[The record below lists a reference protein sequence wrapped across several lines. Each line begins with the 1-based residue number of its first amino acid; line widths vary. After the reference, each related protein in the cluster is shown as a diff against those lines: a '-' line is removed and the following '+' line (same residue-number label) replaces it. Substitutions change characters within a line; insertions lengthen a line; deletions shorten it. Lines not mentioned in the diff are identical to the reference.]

1 MWRKPKKADAVPK
14 LILEEVIGLTTKNAS
29 GFSSDP
35 STSRC
40 AYLAGCVVVLYD
52 VGLDARTHLMVS
64 SRVPKPFSCVAL
76 ARQGRGFV
84 AAGESGQAPAILL
97 WDFST
102 GSLLSELKGHQYGV
116 QSIDFSADGKTLVSL
131 GLHNDGFICLWDW
144 KSGKLSAKIK
154 ASTTFCPLLSVSF
167 LSEGGSFVTVGKKH
181 LKLWSVRSLK
191 SMSISVGKES
201 LLVDGKPANLG
212 CHKSSSFVSV
222 VSTACTTKSDGGD
235 YSSDSFSIYA
245 LTETGLL
252 CAIDHGFSIGKCV
265 DMEVRRGYSLSVS
278 NDLIACACNSGTVQL
293 FQVGSLLYVGNV
305 KYGEPT
311 AYFGLKNLIYQA
323 QPSETLPEHDDAVPD
338 AIACQFLSPTRLGV
352 IYADHSFYIWDI
364 DHIQK
369 VSRCCILVAHSAC
382 IWDIKS
388 LPFKDWD
395 MTASTY
401 TDNSSCH
408 EVSFATC
415 SADGT
420 IRQWD
425 LELLDHPKCSHEQ
438 RELIANQQMCSALD
452 DHPFSVQLV
461 SCGIL
466 EHGNADIE
474 PHGQGFRSM
483 AVSSDGQYLAAG
495 DCGGNLHI
503 FNLQTSTYTC
513 IKEAHRA
520 EILTV
525 NFSKKKIGDNGELKS
540 QHLVTGSKDRMIHV
554 YDVQRNF
561 DLVETLD
568 DHSAPVTSVIL
579 TSDDCKLISC
589 GADRCIYFRD
599 VLMTDTGCRVM
610 RRHNQ
615 LSSHGAIYD
624 MAIEPAD
631 KIAITVG
638 QDKKINKYNLST
650 GKLVGTF
657 KEDVELGQPVKVML
671 DPTGSYLVCSYSNK
685 SLRIYDFV
693 TGETVAQAMGH
704 AEVITGSIF
713 LPGCK
718 HMISVSGDSCIFIWK
733 LPALLSSKMLQKV
746 KGNADHLPQAI
757 LPQSTSSLDATKNT
771 VESGEHNINFDC
783 VSEGGIAHKEDH
795 GVPAVDHTED
805 STFEFSIS
813 RLPKWAR
820 TKVTSKPILTQAK
833 LLLKWSHIENL
844 CLVQF
849 LRCMISPQPLNLLW
863 KGLLVEESNGNKVVV
878 EVSLN
883 IKSEEPSTMRGLV
896 HPDKAATGVES
907 TSREQ
912 EVNRTGEKDE
922 ASAKNATA
930 CCEVAAE
937 KALNWNAD
945 ATRQHAFSLTAEV
958 GNSVDETVSDDP
970 FSQKST
976 NLSPTLEGEESGIE
990 LPPSPS
996 PLIDSSKIPHF
1007 DDSNPLIRRDQRPGP
1022 SEGNG
1027 MEDISEFRAAL
1038 DHLDMAAE
1046 AAVSLCTRLGVQ
1058 QSRGQASESLRGELL
1073 RVLETSLPSISER
1086 METLTSI
1093 VGGGRVSP
1101 GSQIK
1106 QEALEL
1112 GPIVER
1118 FAGSL
1123 SDRVLELLKNK
1134 I

>member
-116 QSIDFSADGKTLVSL
+116 QSIDFSADVLFLLDLFPRKTLVSL

-650 GKLVGTF
+650 GKLV
-657 KEDVELGQPVKVML
+657 VML

-849 LRCMISPQPLNLLW
+849 LLRAGS
-863 KGLLVEESNGNKVVV
+863 KSNW
-878 EVSLN
+878 
-883 IKSEEPSTMRGLV
+883 R
-896 HPDKAATGVES
+896 
-907 TSREQ
+907 
-912 EVNRTGEKDE
+912 KDE

-1007 DDSNPLIRRDQRPGP
+1007 DDSNPFLRRDQRPGP

-1058 QSRGQASESLRGELL
+1058 QSRGRASESLRGELL

-1086 METLTSI
+1086 METLTGI
-1093 VGGGRVSP
+1093 VGGDRVSP

-1106 QEALEL
+1106 QEALEF